1 MNPARFAASRS
12 LWIRFT
18 CTGLPSGPIPIRSVI
33 KFRAEP
39 IHMCS
44 RNGNRWCCRRP
55 LAKETH
61 MASAASECEPNCAVP
76 PGTVLQERVVAEEI
90 AQSAHSIS
98 EAVSR
103 GHSRR
108 RHVRESSGLRPE
120 NGLPVDSD
128 RWLGIAAFCRLHRS
142 RRDAAGRATPSEG
155 TQSLHQDRT
164 AAHTFSEH
172 LSNCHNWR
180 AFMLTSRAT
189 VERFSGPRGRGYAPV
204 LQAAER
210 SRE

>member
-1 MNPARFAASRS
+1 MQPQWQSLVLPPALGKGNTHGVRGKRVRAKLRS
-12 LWIRFT
+12 SA
-18 CTGLPSGPIPIRSVI
+18 GNGP
-33 KFRAEP
+33 AG
-39 IHMCS
+39 M
-44 RNGNRWCCRRP
+44 
-55 LAKETH
+55 
-61 MASAASECEPNCAVP
+61 
-76 PGTVLQERVVAEEI
+76 VAEEI

-103 GHSRR
+103 GHRR
-108 RHVRESSGLRPE
+108 RHVRGSGLRSE

-128 RWLGIAAFCRLHRS
+128 RWLGIAVCRLHRS

-189 VERFSGPRGRGYAPV
+189 VERFSGPRGRGYARV